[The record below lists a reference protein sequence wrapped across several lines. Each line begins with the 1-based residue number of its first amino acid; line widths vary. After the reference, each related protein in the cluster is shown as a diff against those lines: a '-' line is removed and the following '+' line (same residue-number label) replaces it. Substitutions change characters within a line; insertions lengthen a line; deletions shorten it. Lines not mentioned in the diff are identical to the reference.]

1 MTTLWRKTAAA
12 GLSAAVYTQLSDVES
27 ELNGLLTY
35 DRQLK
40 CAPQLSAKLSP
51 EIALV
56 ARGPGRRKL

>member
-1 MTTLWRKTAAA
+1 ML
-12 GLSAAVYTQLSDVES
+12 S

-35 DRQLK
+35 DRHLK